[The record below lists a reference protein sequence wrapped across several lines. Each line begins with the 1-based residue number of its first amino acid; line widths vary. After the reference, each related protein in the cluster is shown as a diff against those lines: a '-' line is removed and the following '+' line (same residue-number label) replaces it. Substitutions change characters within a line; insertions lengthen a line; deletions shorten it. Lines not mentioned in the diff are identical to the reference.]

1 MNNTVVVGF
10 MVPKFRKMFNSIAFF
25 KNAFISLVA
34 TKLSC
39 SFGFIPCVMCIFI
52 VNYVGFC
59 VTSKLRASP
68 SCGFSYS
75 KNSGN

>member
-39 SFGFIPCVMCIFI
+39 SLEFIPCIICYIYNEMC
-52 VNYVGFC
+52 
-59 VTSKLRASP
+59 
-68 SCGFSYS
+68 
-75 KNSGN
+75 